1 MTCPNWYKAPLTPY
15 LLPSTTQDKIH
26 MINDT
31 NTTIIYQRLHLNI
44 NKLNRYSLHCDHPMR
59 RLDIL
64 FNDDL
69 FSRCSVSLRPHRAR
83 WFYVS
88 SSTNGANMLESTSS
102 PFFTSSFVPFKACS
116 PNSFLPWLLISF
128 YI

>member
-15 LLPSTTQDKIH
+15 LLPSTNQDKIH

-64 FNDDL
+64 FNNDL
-69 FSRCSVSLRPHRAR
+69 FFHVALYLFGLTGHDG
-83 WFYVS
+83 F
-88 SSTNGANMLESTSS
+88 M
-102 PFFTSSFVPFKACS
+102 
-116 PNSFLPWLLISF
+116 
-128 YI
+128 